1 MKPSSLLNKNILYSI
16 AEKMVRPLVIPFFW
30 FSRWVMHNN
39 FRRAMNSD
47 IVGRPAFLSLPFV
60 YAYLGLVLL
69 SRGWRRSFDEYA
81 LPRYQQFVARHYSK
95 EGLGYRGLSTIDGE
109 QARALYSGERSQLA
123 YYLNHHKKL
132 LTCVNGDSFLDVGC
146 GSGQNIQELSRRF
159 PDSKIHG
166 FDINDDAVSL
176 IKTVEKN
183 PHVVVEVGSFL
194 DPTYLQRY
202 QPASYDWIVL
212 SHVLGFIVANGIEAT
227 MRVRKE
233 LIVSLARLAR
243 KGLIVLDG
251 PPEAGF
257 KVVIEQNTRC
267 IIKFD
272 YTLLFDKSLGELY
285 MLHLEND
292 WAYCLMR

>member
-1 MKPSSLLNKNILYSI
+1 MKQSSSLNKDILYSV
-16 AEKMVRPLVIPFFW
+16 AEKIVRPLVIPFFW
-30 FSRWVMHNN
+30 FSRWVIHNN
-39 FRRAMNSD
+39 FRRTMKSD

-69 SRGWRRSFDEYA
+69 NRGWRRSFAEYA
-81 LPRYQQFVARHYSK
+81 LPRYQQFIALHYSK
-95 EGLGYRGLSTIDGE
+95 EGLGYGGLFMVDGE
-109 QARALYSGERSQLA
+109 QARALYSSGHGRIA
-123 YYLNHHKKL
+123 HYLDNHKKL

-146 GSGQNIQELSRRF
+146 GRGQNIRELSRRF
-159 PDSKIHG
+159 PASKIHG
-166 FDINDDAVSL
+166 FDINDDAVNL
-176 IKTVEKN
+176 IKTVEN
-183 PHVVVEVGSFL
+183 NTNVLVEVGNFL

-212 SHVLGFIVANGIEAT
+212 SHALGFIVANGIEAT

-233 LIVSLARLAR
+233 LIVSLARLAC

-267 IIKFD
+267 SIKFD
-272 YTLLFDKSLGELY
+272 YTLLFDKGLGELY
-285 MLHLEND
+285 ILHSGND